1 MNSITSN
8 TTRFLSGS
16 PGRRV
21 NTSRLQRGLAAL
33 LLAVFLVAP
42 SFAQSALERVRQSGE
57 LRIGTD
63 ATYPPFETAEGGQ
76 YTGFDVDLGTA
87 LARELGVK
95 PRFVNAA
102 FDGIFPALQNGTF
115 DVVMSSVTI
124 TPERS
129 ASMLFS
135 DPYYGSGQLIVVNQD
150 RQGITTPDDLKGKT
164 VGVQINTTAQ
174 FDLEKKDG
182 VKVAKYNT
190 IDLALLDLR
199 NHRID
204 AVVIDAPV
212 AKYMIVQSF
221 HDLKTVGKRF
231 TDEKFGIALA
241 QSSTDLRRA
250 INAALWRIQDSGEL
264 DRMNEKWFGEAA
276 ERTADQAASK
286 TTTKTFDIGIVR
298 RTWQL
303 FLRGVWLT
311 ARLALL
317 SLLLGVPIG
326 LLLALSRVQSARL
339 LKAPAALYV
348 EIMRGTPLL
357 VQILFIYFVLP
368 IFGIHLPAFTSGI
381 IALTLNSA
389 AYISEIF
396 RAGILSIDVGQMEA
410 ARSLGMTYPQAMRRI
425 ILPQTFRRVVPPLT
439 NEAIALLK
447 DSSLVSVI
455 GLTELARTGQE
466 LASRYAA
473 PLTIW
478 PVVAVFYLILTF
490 PLTRVAEYLERRW
503 RPVTRS

>member
-1 MNSITSN
+1 MNSFQR
-8 TTRFLSGS
+8 RFATALF
-16 PGRRV
+16 
-21 NTSRLQRGLAAL
+21 LLFAFQMAA
-33 LLAVFLVAP
+33 FG
-42 SFAQSALERVRQSGE
+42 QSSLDRVRKSGE
-57 LRIGTD
+57 LRVGTD
-63 ATYPPFETAEGGQ
+63 ATYPPFESAEGGDFS
-76 YTGFDVDLGTA
+76 GFDIDLGRA
-87 LARELGVK
+87 IARELGVK
-95 PRFVNAA
+95 ARFINAS

-115 DVVMSSVTI
+115 DIVISSVTI

-135 DPYYGSGQLIVVNQD
+135 DPYYDSGQLIAVNQD
-150 RQGITTPDDLKGKT
+150 RQGIATPDDLKGKT
-164 VGVQINTTAQ
+164 IGVQINTTAQ
-174 FDLEKKDG
+174 FELEKKDG
-182 VKVAKYNT
+182 VTVNKYNT

-204 AVVIDAPV
+204 AVVGDAPV
-212 AKYMIVQSF
+212 LKYMIFQSF
-221 HDLKTVGKRF
+221 RELKTVGRRF

-241 QSSTDLRRA
+241 QNSEDLQQE
-250 INAALWRIQDSGEL
+250 INKALKKIRETGEYDRIH
-264 DRMNEKWFGEAA
+264 EKWFGEAA
-276 ERTADQAASK
+276 ERAAEQQSQLTK
-286 TTTKTFDIGIVR
+286 PKVFDLGIIRKTFWV
-298 RTWQL
+298 

-317 SLLLGVPIG
+317 SLGLGLPIG
-326 LLLALSRVQSARL
+326 LLLALMRVQSSRL
-339 LKAPAALYV
+339 IAAPAAVYV
-348 EIMRGTPLL
+348 EVMRGTPLL

-368 IFGIHLPAFTSGI
+368 YFGVYLPAFTSGV

-396 RAGILSIDVGQMEA
+396 RAGILSIDAGQMEA
-410 ARSLGMTYPQAMRRI
+410 ARSLGMTYSQAMQKI

-455 GLTELARTGQE
+455 GLTEPARTGQE

-478 PVVAVFYLILTF
+478 PVVAVFYLLLTF

>member
-1 MNSITSN
+1 MNSFQR
-8 TTRFLSGS
+8 RFATVLF
-16 PGRRV
+16 
-21 NTSRLQRGLAAL
+21 LLFAIQIAA
-33 LLAVFLVAP
+33 VG
-42 SFAQSALERVRQSGE
+42 QSSLDRVRKSGE
-57 LRIGTD
+57 LRVGTD
-63 ATYPPFETAEGGQ
+63 ATYPPFESAEGGEFS
-76 YTGFDVDLGTA
+76 GFDIDLGKA
-87 LARELGVK
+87 IARELGVK
-95 PRFVNAA
+95 ARFINAS
-102 FDGIFPALQNGTF
+102 FDGIFPALQNGIF

-135 DPYYGSGQLIVVNQD
+135 DPYYDSGQLIAVNQD
-150 RQGITTPDDLKGKT
+150 RQGIATPDDLKGKT
-164 VGVQINTTAQ
+164 IGVQINTTAQ
-174 FDLEKKDG
+174 FELEKKDG
-182 VKVAKYNT
+182 VTVNKYNT

-204 AVVIDAPV
+204 AVVGDAPV
-212 AKYMIVQSF
+212 LKYMIFQSF
-221 HDLKTVGKRF
+221 RELKTVGRRF

-241 QSSTDLRRA
+241 QNSEDLQQE
-250 INAALWRIQDSGEL
+250 INKALKKIRETGEYDRIH
-264 DRMNEKWFGEAA
+264 EKWFGEAA
-276 ERTADQAASK
+276 ERAAEQQSQLTK
-286 TTTKTFDIGIVR
+286 PKVFDLDIIRKTFWV
-298 RTWQL
+298 

-317 SLLLGVPIG
+317 SLGLGLPIG
-326 LLLALSRVQSARL
+326 LLLALMRVQSSRL
-339 LKAPAALYV
+339 IAAPAAVYV
-348 EIMRGTPLL
+348 EVMRGTPLL

-368 IFGIHLPAFTSGI
+368 YFGVYLPAFTSGV

-396 RAGILSIDVGQMEA
+396 RAGILSIDAGQMEA
-410 ARSLGMTYPQAMRRI
+410 ARSLGMTYSQAMQKI

-478 PVVAVFYLILTF
+478 PVVAVFYLLLTF

>member
-1 MNSITSN
+1 MCIS
-8 TTRFLSGS
+8 
-16 PGRRV
+16 
-21 NTSRLQRGLAAL
+21 LA
-33 LLAVFLVAP
+33 
-42 SFAQSALERVRQSGE
+42 
-57 LRIGTD
+57 
-63 ATYPPFETAEGGQ
+63 
-76 YTGFDVDLGTA
+76 
-87 LARELGVK
+87 
-95 PRFVNAA
+95 
-102 FDGIFPALQNGTF
+102 
-115 DVVMSSVTI
+115 
-124 TPERS
+124 
-129 ASMLFS
+129 
-135 DPYYGSGQLIVVNQD
+135 
-150 RQGITTPDDLKGKT
+150 
-164 VGVQINTTAQ
+164 
-174 FDLEKKDG
+174 
-182 VKVAKYNT
+182 
-190 IDLALLDLR
+190 
-199 NHRID
+199 
-204 AVVIDAPV
+204 
-212 AKYMIVQSF
+212 
-221 HDLKTVGKRF
+221 
-231 TDEKFGIALA
+231 
-241 QSSTDLRRA
+241 
-250 INAALWRIQDSGEL
+250 
-264 DRMNEKWFGEAA
+264 
-276 ERTADQAASK
+276 
-286 TTTKTFDIGIVR
+286 
-298 RTWQL
+298 
-303 FLRGVWLT
+303 
-311 ARLALL
+311 
-317 SLLLGVPIG
+317 LGVPIG
-326 LLLALSRVQSARL
+326 LILALSRVQSARF

-348 EIMRGTPLL
+348 EVMRGTPLL

>member
-1 MNSITSN
+1 MK
-8 TTRFLSGS
+8 
-16 PGRRV
+16 
-21 NTSRLQRGLAAL
+21 QRMRQIVGTIL
-33 LLAVFLVAP
+33 LLTLFQIP
-42 SFAQSALERVRQSGE
+42 TFAQTSLERVHKNGE

-76 YTGFDVDLGTA
+76 FTGFDIDLA
-87 LARELGVK
+87 SAVARELGVK
-95 PRFVNAA
+95 ANFINAG

-115 DVVMSSVTI
+115 DVVISSVTI

-129 ASMLFS
+129 ATMLFS
-135 DPYYGSGQLIVVNQD
+135 DPYYDSGQLIAINQD
-150 RQGITTPDDLKGKT
+150 RQGIATPDDLKGKN

-174 FDLEKKDG
+174 FELEKKEG

-204 AVVIDAPV
+204 AVVCDAPV
-212 AKYMIVQSF
+212 LKYMIFQSF
-221 HDLKTVGKRF
+221 RELKTVGRRF
-231 TDEKFGIALA
+231 TDEKFGIAIA
-241 QSSTDLRRA
+241 QDGEELQQEINRA
-250 INAALWRIQDSGEL
+250 LKKIRETGEYDRIH
-264 DRMNEKWFGEAA
+264 EKWFGEAA
-276 ERTADQAASK
+276 ERAAQQESLR
-286 TTTKTFDIGIVR
+286 TKPKVFDFGIVR
-298 RTWQL
+298 KSL
-303 FLRGVWLT
+303 SFFLRGVWLT

-317 SLLLGVPIG
+317 SLALGLPIG
-326 LLLALSRVQSARL
+326 LILALMRVQSSRL
-339 LKAPAALYV
+339 IKAPAALYV
-348 EIMRGTPLL
+348 EVMRGTPLL

-368 IFGIHLPAFTSGI
+368 YFGIYLPAFTSGV
-381 IALTLNSA
+381 IALTLNCA

-396 RAGILSIDVGQMEA
+396 RAGILSIDAGQMEA
-410 ARSLGMTYPQAMRRI
+410 ARALGMSYSQAMRHI

-478 PVVAVFYLILTF
+478 PVVAVFYLLLTF

-503 RPVTRS
+503 RPVTRA

>member
-1 MNSITSN
+1 MKQTI
-8 TTRFLSGS
+8 
-16 PGRRV
+16 RRP
-21 NTSRLQRGLAAL
+21 LAIFL
-33 LLAVFLVAP
+33 LLLFLPAP

-63 ATYPPFETAEGGQ
+63 ATYPPFESAEGGDFS
-76 YTGFDVDLGTA
+76 GFDIDLA
-87 LARELGVK
+87 RAIARELGVRV
-95 PRFVNAA
+95 RFINAG

-115 DVVMSSVTI
+115 DAVMSSVTI

-135 DPYYGSGQLIVVNQD
+135 DPYYDSGQMIAVNENS
-150 RQGITTPDDLKGKT
+150 QGISSPDDLKGKR

-174 FDLEKKDG
+174 FELEKKEG
-182 VKVAKYNT
+182 VDVAKYNT

-199 NHRID
+199 NRRID
-204 AVVIDAPV
+204 AVVGDAPV
-212 AKYMIVQSF
+212 LKYMIFKSF
-221 HDLKTVGKRF
+221 PELKTVGRRF
-231 TDEKFGIALA
+231 TDEKFGIAFA
-241 QSSTDLRRA
+241 TESEDLQRA
-250 INAALWRIQDSGEL
+250 VNAALKKIKETGEY
-264 DRMNEKWFGEAA
+264 NQIHETWFGEAA
-276 ERTADQAASK
+276 EQAQAAAAQR
-286 TTTKTFDIGIVR
+286 TKPKVFDFDIIR
-298 RTWQL
+298 RTL
-303 FLRGVWLT
+303 SFFLSGVWLT
-311 ARLALL
+311 AKLALL

-326 LLLALSRVQSARL
+326 LLLALARVQPSRFL
-339 LKAPAALYV
+339 RAPAAIYV
-348 EIMRGTPLL
+348 EVMRGTPLL

-368 IFGIHLPAFTSGI
+368 YFRIFIPAFWAGI

-389 AYISEIF
+389 AYIAEIF

-410 ARSLGMTYPQAMRRI
+410 ARSLGMTYAQAMRRI

-439 NEAIALLK
+439 NEGIALLK
-447 DSSLVSVI
+447 DSSLVSII

-478 PVVAVFYLILTF
+478 PVVAIFYLILTF